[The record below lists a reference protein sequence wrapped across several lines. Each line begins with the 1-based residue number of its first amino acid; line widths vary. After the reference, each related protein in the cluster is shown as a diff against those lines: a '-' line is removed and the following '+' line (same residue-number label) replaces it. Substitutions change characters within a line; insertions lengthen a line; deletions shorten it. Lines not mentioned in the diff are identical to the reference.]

1 MLIIIMLGEA
11 QLYIH
16 AESTALVMLPA
27 PTSKMLERV
36 VRATAKAW
44 ARTWSRTWSRA
55 YARTWAYTRVPAI

>member
-1 MLIIIMLGEA
+1 MLGEA

-16 AESTALVMLPA
+16 AESTARVMLPA

-44 ARTWSRTWSRA
+44 SRTWSRA
-55 YARTWAYTRVPAI
+55 YARMWAYARVPAI